1 MAAARQRLPAAR
13 CPRPARRLG
22 ASSPVPRSPPP
33 ALSPA
38 VREPGGARP
47 VAMAF
52 LECHKCPGSI
62 QIDLCET
69 QPCAKP
75 LPIYSQQ
82 LPPPDIRLPPFPAQ
96 AVLARRWGLGTAE
109 TCSSPSGCSGALC
122 PVSFCI
128 LQCPSGWIVVRQFI
142 QHVAGTLPGLP
153 VEGQSPG
160 RQKTPGHSND
170 VQLEGPSFIQPV
182 FKYLVYARHGAS
194 GYSTEVHED
203 RFFFLGITTSTV
215 S

>member
-1 MAAARQRLPAAR
+1 MEPLSHAGPTTACVRVVTAELPTGDPRLGEVAAARQRLPAAR

-109 TCSSPSGCSGALC
+109 TCSSPSRCSGALC

-153 VEGQSPG
+153 VEGH
-160 RQKTPGHSND
+160 R
-170 VQLEGPSFIQPV
+170 V
-182 FKYLVYARHGAS
+182 
-194 GYSTEVHED
+194 
-203 RFFFLGITTSTV
+203 LGGKKPQDTQTMYN
-215 S
+215 